1 MNYDAFLFYAHSW
14 IQAIQFLLFLWFIVW
29 AGSHAVDF
37 CRAGMERV
45 RRLEARERASEREG
59 ER

>member
-1 MNYDAFLFYAHSW
+1 MNFDSFIYYTHSW

-29 AGSHAVDF
+29 GVSKILEF

-45 RRLEARERASEREG
+45 RRLEEREG
-59 ER
+59 EGEGEGRL

>member
-1 MNYDAFLFYAHSW
+1 MNYLHGW
-14 IQAIQFLLFLWFIVW
+14 IQAIELTLFVWLVVW

-45 RRLEARERASEREG
+45 RKMEEREG
-59 ER
+59 KK

>member
-1 MNYDAFLFYAHSW
+1 MIYLHGW
-14 IQAIQFLLFLWFIVW
+14 IQAIELLLFIWFTVW
-29 AGSHAVDF
+29 AVSHAVDF

-45 RRLEARERASEREG
+45 RRLEEREG